1 MHARTVVCFR
11 RTNVASVVKVL
22 HGCKLVQN
30 LVVVSRVNFVR
41 KKKTPFFLKSTV
53 WTSEVEKMIASEEAL
68 GWKSDET
75 IKTYYVRNPS
85 SSKETSHLLDIPRI
99 TEEHR

>member
-41 KKKTPFFLKSTV
+41 KKKTPFFFKVNRMDIRGGKDDRVRGGSRM
-53 WTSEVEKMIASEEAL
+53 EVRR
-68 GWKSDET
+68 D
-75 IKTYYVRNPS
+75 Y
-85 SSKETSHLLDIPRI
+85 
-99 TEEHR
+99 